1 MANYS
6 LEDLF
11 LGDMAATGAG
21 EGNLNQAAFGVYP
34 QMTGRRRYQDAEAA
48 KNVPVD
54 VLRGRLAGTLGAFGD
69 VVNQPIPMVRPLQL
83 LSQGLTKQDKY
94 ADTDY
99 FLKNLPL
106 KNEAPVSELANKV
119 GSFVPLNPA
128 PVFKAGKHLTKAA
141 AEGLN
146 DALYFENAASKYFP
160 DFMKPM
166 NVVTPTGRTMMTRN
180 STAEHP
186 VMLQSGLDK
195 TIGEAIIDAK
205 DKGNLDDGTFETLS
219 KFWSTKGK
227 NYYTHQFGSPND
239 PIWELIKSGKLTSP
253 AFRDVLPTYMIDQLK
268 EGKTRVSETGESR
281 FFPKYPEAHEDAM
294 KVYDALTGIRSGVVL
309 PNTKYADP
317 TYGSL
322 LSEEGKTKAREL
334 TDALVD
340 KLIEQGVPAHL
351 INPDLEVLAPKHG
364 PIEKGKE
371 RSWVNEHRHDSLV
384 DLLNSLEKSKLAGKS
399 PLSTG
404 APQNVITALQKE
416 EPIFDFRMDRKLKAI
431 HDPSNINEFLLSLP
445 PKELGRIRFEDA
457 VVGGSKIGLK
467 KFERENLAK
476 NIRAGKPVDDKYF
489 TEGVSEPLMII
500 GGGPNQG
507 YTWKRITDPEATV
520 AEGAWLGHSVGGY
533 SKGGV
538 AGGHNYGPA
547 KHKEFVDGTKQV
559 YTLRDTK
566 NRPVTTVEV
575 TVNKDGNKIIS
586 QIKGNGKFTGNTAPE
601 KYNNEVLQFLTNELK
616 PVAITEGDSY
626 LTASLKNY
634 KDNLNNQK
642 TASDVAAR
650 ETRIRGELGLDNVFG
665 ILGRRRGQ

>member
-106 KNEAPVSELANKV
+106 KNEAPVNQLANRI
-119 GSFVPLNPA
+119 GSFVPMNPA
-128 PVFKAGKHLTKAA
+128 PVGEAMVDAVKRAGKDFAYA
-141 AEGLN
+141 S
-146 DALYFENAASKYFP
+146 ALGVP
-160 DFMKPM
+160 H
-166 NVVTPTGRTMMTRN
+166 VVTPTGRTMMTRN
-180 STAEHP
+180 STAENP
-186 VMLQSGLDK
+186 VMLRSGLDK
-195 TIGEAIIDAK
+195 TIAEAIIDAK
-205 DKGNLDDGTFETLS
+205 DKGNLDREAFEALS

-239 PIWELIKSGKLTSP
+239 PIWELIKSGKLNSP
-253 AFRDVLPTYMIDQLK
+253 ALREELPTYLIDQLK

-294 KVYDALTGIRSGVVL
+294 KAYDKLTGIRAGVVL
-309 PNTKYADP
+309 PNTKYSDP

-322 LSEEGKTKAREL
+322 LSEEGKTKTREF

-340 KLIEQGVPAHL
+340 KLIQQGVPAHL
-351 INPDLEVLAPKHG
+351 INQDLEVLAPKHG

-384 DLLNSLEKSKLAGKS
+384 DLLHSLEQAKLAGKDL
-399 PLSTG
+399 LSTG

-416 EPIFDFRMDRKLKAI
+416 EPIFDFSMNRKLKAI

-489 TEGVSEPLMII
+489 TEGVSEPLMTI

-642 TASDVAAR
+642 AASDVAAR

-665 ILGRRRGQ
+665 ILGRRRNP